1 MPIMADFVYTPEE
14 AKTLL
19 DRLSQPFAIPDVKW
33 RVTNKTQDGK
43 KGCVAPYADPRAYTA
58 RLNEVF
64 TAAGWAFELSS
75 ETTVGLTRMRAGKCV
90 PTGKVTIIAT
100 LDIFGIGKKASTGE
114 MWADDDNAVT
124 RAEAQA
130 KKRAAS
136 MFGLGEYFYR
146 FKELGS
152 VLWVPLDDR
161 GNPTKVPDLPG
172 WALPAGTRPKTSS
185 APTAN
190 RSTAPVQ
197 QQVARPQS
205 VQPQQTVPVVGSPQ
219 VAQAAVAQPAAVAK
233 ATPPPQQNQV
243 HSISEPEKKFRAAR
257 KVQETILGVDLANNI
272 LEILAAKLDVGE
284 IKGEKFG
291 LAKTKLD
298 AAVALLT
305 KVREVAERTHPSV
318 LRSLLLR
325 YELQDLNAIPTVLAG
340 TCDRALILT
349 GGGALALRQR
359 LPNSISIFIQPASA
373 AAAAARILERNCP
386 NSESRIGCY
395 EQEVAASSQ
404 FDRVFLNEDFDETLD
419 QIEDFYLSARRQ
431 RPHGRPAHKFETGA
445 GKGTDDGDRKST
457 RLNS

>member
-1 MPIMADFVYTPEE
+1 MAEFVYTPEE
-14 AKTLL
+14 AKVLL
-19 DRLSQPFAIPDVKW
+19 DRLSQPFAIADVKW

-64 TAAGWAFELSS
+64 SPAGWAFELSS

-146 FKELGS
+146 FKDLGS

-161 GNPTKVPDLPG
+161 GNPTKLPDLPG
-172 WALPAGTRPKTSS
+172 WALPAGTRPKPNA
-185 APTAN
+185 APASN
-190 RSTAPVQ
+190 RAQTVATQ

-205 VQPQQTVPVVGSPQ
+205 VQPQQTAPV
-219 VAQAAVAQPAAVAK
+219 AATTHVAQPVVAQPVAAMK
-233 ATPPPQQNQV
+233 ATPPPPQQAQV
-243 HSISEPEKKFRAAR
+243 HSISEPEQKFRAAR

-272 LEILAAKLDVGE
+272 LETLAAKLDAGE

-291 LAKTKLD
+291 LATAKLD

-305 KVREVAERTHPSV
+305 KVREVAEHTHESAMRT
-318 LRSLLLR
+318 LLLR
-325 YELQDLNAIPTVLAG
+325 HELQNLDTIPTFQKLYRVALDMQVVPAIEK
-340 TCDRALILT
+340 RA
-349 GGGALALRQR
+349 A
-359 LPNSISIFIQPASA
+359 
-373 AAAAARILERNCP
+373 
-386 NSESRIGCY
+386 
-395 EQEVAASSQ
+395 
-404 FDRVFLNEDFDETLD
+404 
-419 QIEDFYLSARRQ
+419 
-431 RPHGRPAHKFETGA
+431 
-445 GKGTDDGDRKST
+445 
-457 RLNS
+457 

>member
-1 MPIMADFVYTPEE
+1 MADFVYTPEE
-14 AKTLL
+14 AKVLL

-43 KGCVAPYADPRAYTA
+43 KGCLAAYADPRAYTA

-75 ETTVGLTRMRAGKCV
+75 ETTIGLTRMRAGKCV

-161 GNPTKVPDLPG
+161 GNPTKLPDLPG
-172 WALPAGTRPKTSS
+172 WALPSGTKPKTSVV
-185 APTAN
+185 PTAV

-197 QQVARPQS
+197 QQANRQQGA
-205 VQPQQTVPVVGSPQ
+205 QPQQTGPAAVAPQ
-219 VAQAAVAQPAAVAK
+219 VAQHAVAQPAAATK
-233 ATPPPQQNQV
+233 AAPQPQQNQV
-243 HSISEPEKKFRAAR
+243 YSISEPEKKFRDAR
-257 KVQETILGVDLANNI
+257 KAQETILGIDLANNI
-272 LEILAAKLDVGE
+272 LETLAAKLDVGE

-291 LAKTKLD
+291 LATAKLD

-305 KVREVAERTHPSV
+305 KIREVAERSHSSA
-318 LRSLLLR
+318 LRTLLLR
-325 YELQDLNAIPTVLAG
+325 HELQDLDTIPTFQKLYRIALDMQIVPAIEK
-340 TCDRALILT
+340 RA
-349 GGGALALRQR
+349 A
-359 LPNSISIFIQPASA
+359 
-373 AAAAARILERNCP
+373 
-386 NSESRIGCY
+386 
-395 EQEVAASSQ
+395 
-404 FDRVFLNEDFDETLD
+404 
-419 QIEDFYLSARRQ
+419 
-431 RPHGRPAHKFETGA
+431 
-445 GKGTDDGDRKST
+445 
-457 RLNS
+457 

>member
-1 MPIMADFVYTPEE
+1 MADFVYTPEE
-14 AKTLL
+14 AKALL

-43 KGCVAPYADPRAYTA
+43 KGCLAAYADPRAYTA

-161 GNPTKVPDLPG
+161 GNPTKLPALPG
-172 WALPAGTRPKTSS
+172 WALPSGTKPKTS
-185 APTAN
+185 AVPIAV
-190 RSTAPVQ
+190 RSTAPAQ
-197 QQVARPQS
+197 QQANRQRGT
-205 VQPQQTVPVVGSPQ
+205 QPQQTGPVAVAPQ
-219 VAQAAVAQPAAVAK
+219 VAQQAVAQPAAATK
-233 ATPPPQQNQV
+233 AAPQPQQNQV
-243 HSISEPEKKFRAAR
+243 HSISEPEKKFRDAR
-257 KVQETILGVDLANNI
+257 KAQETILGIDLANNI
-272 LEILAAKLDVGE
+272 LETLAAKLDVGE

-291 LAKTKLD
+291 LATAKLD

-305 KVREVAERTHPSV
+305 KIREVAERTHSSA
-318 LRSLLLR
+318 LRTMLLR
-325 YELQDLNAIPTVLAG
+325 HELRDLDTIPTFQKLY
-340 TCDRALILT
+340 RIALDM
-349 GGGALALRQR
+349 QVV
-359 LPNSISIFIQPASA
+359 P
-373 AAAAARILERNCP
+373 E
-386 NSESRIGCY
+386 
-395 EQEVAASSQ
+395 
-404 FDRVFLNEDFDETLD
+404 
-419 QIEDFYLSARRQ
+419 IEKRTA
-431 RPHGRPAHKFETGA
+431 
-445 GKGTDDGDRKST
+445 
-457 RLNS
+457 

>member
-1 MPIMADFVYTPEE
+1 MADFVYTPEE

-75 ETTVGLTRMRAGKCV
+75 ETTIGLTRMRAGKSV

-172 WALPAGTRPKTSS
+172 WALPAGTRPKTNS

-190 RSTAPVQ
+190 RSTATVQ
-197 QQVARPQS
+197 QQVVRPQS
-205 VQPQQTVPVVGSPQ
+205 VQSQQTVPVEGSPQ
-219 VAQAAVAQPAAVAK
+219 VAQPAVAQPAAAAK
-233 ATPPPQQNQV
+233 ATPPPLQNQNRV

-272 LEILAAKLDVGE
+272 LEILAAKLDAGE

-291 LAKTKLD
+291 LATTKLD

-305 KVREVAERTHPSV
+305 KVREVAERTHPSA

-325 YELQDLNAIPTVLAG
+325 YELQDLNAIPTFQVLYRIAL
-340 TCDRALILT
+340 DMQVVPAIEKRA
-349 GGGALALRQR
+349 A
-359 LPNSISIFIQPASA
+359 
-373 AAAAARILERNCP
+373 
-386 NSESRIGCY
+386 
-395 EQEVAASSQ
+395 
-404 FDRVFLNEDFDETLD
+404 
-419 QIEDFYLSARRQ
+419 
-431 RPHGRPAHKFETGA
+431 
-445 GKGTDDGDRKST
+445 
-457 RLNS
+457 

>member
-1 MPIMADFVYTPEE
+1 
-14 AKTLL
+14 
-19 DRLSQPFAIPDVKW
+19 
-33 RVTNKTQDGK
+33 
-43 KGCVAPYADPRAYTA
+43 
-58 RLNEVF
+58 
-64 TAAGWAFELSS
+64 
-75 ETTVGLTRMRAGKCV
+75 
-90 PTGKVTIIAT
+90 

-161 GNPTKVPDLPG
+161 GNPTKLPDLPG
-172 WALPAGTRPKTSS
+172 WALPAGTRPTLSS

-219 VAQAAVAQPAAVAK
+219 VAQPAMAQPAAVAK

-305 KVREVAERTHPSV
+305 KVREVAERTHPSA

-325 YELQDLNAIPTVLAG
+325 YELQDLNAIPTFQVLYRIAL
-340 TCDRALILT
+340 DMQVVPAIEKRA
-349 GGGALALRQR
+349 A
-359 LPNSISIFIQPASA
+359 
-373 AAAAARILERNCP
+373 
-386 NSESRIGCY
+386 
-395 EQEVAASSQ
+395 
-404 FDRVFLNEDFDETLD
+404 
-419 QIEDFYLSARRQ
+419 
-431 RPHGRPAHKFETGA
+431 
-445 GKGTDDGDRKST
+445 
-457 RLNS
+457 

>member
-1 MPIMADFVYTPEE
+1 
-14 AKTLL
+14 
-19 DRLSQPFAIPDVKW
+19 
-33 RVTNKTQDGK
+33 
-43 KGCVAPYADPRAYTA
+43 
-58 RLNEVF
+58 
-64 TAAGWAFELSS
+64 
-75 ETTVGLTRMRAGKCV
+75 
-90 PTGKVTIIAT
+90 
-100 LDIFGIGKKASTGE
+100 

-219 VAQAAVAQPAAVAK
+219 VAQAAVAQPAAAAK
-233 ATPPPQQNQV
+233 ATPPPQQNQNQV
-243 HSISEPEKKFRAAR
+243 HSISESEKKFRAAR

-291 LAKTKLD
+291 VAKTKLD

-305 KVREVAERTHPSV
+305 KVREVAERTHPSA

-325 YELQDLNAIPTVLAG
+325 YELQDLNAIPTFQVLYRIAL
-340 TCDRALILT
+340 DMQVVPAIEKRA
-349 GGGALALRQR
+349 A
-359 LPNSISIFIQPASA
+359 
-373 AAAAARILERNCP
+373 
-386 NSESRIGCY
+386 
-395 EQEVAASSQ
+395 
-404 FDRVFLNEDFDETLD
+404 
-419 QIEDFYLSARRQ
+419 
-431 RPHGRPAHKFETGA
+431 
-445 GKGTDDGDRKST
+445 
-457 RLNS
+457 

>member
-1 MPIMADFVYTPEE
+1 MADFVYTPEE

-75 ETTVGLTRMRAGKCV
+75 ETTIGLTRMRAGKCV

-172 WALPAGTRPKTSS
+172 WALPAGTRPKPNA
-185 APTAN
+185 APASN
-190 RSTAPVQ
+190 RAQALATQ

-205 VQPQQTVPVVGSPQ
+205 VQPQQTAPV
-219 VAQAAVAQPAAVAK
+219 AATTPVAQPVVAQPIAATK
-233 ATPPPQQNQV
+233 ATPPPPQQAQV
-243 HSISEPEKKFRAAR
+243 HSISEPEQKFRAAR
-257 KVQETILGVDLANNI
+257 KMQETILGITLATNI
-272 LEILAAKLDVGE
+272 LETLGEKLDSGE

-291 LAKTKLD
+291 LATAKLD

-305 KVREVAERTHPSV
+305 KVREVAERTHASAM
-318 LRSLLLR
+318 RTLLLR
-325 YELQDLNAIPTVLAG
+325 HELQNLDTIPTFQKLYRVALDMQVVPAIEK
-340 TCDRALILT
+340 RA
-349 GGGALALRQR
+349 A
-359 LPNSISIFIQPASA
+359 
-373 AAAAARILERNCP
+373 
-386 NSESRIGCY
+386 
-395 EQEVAASSQ
+395 
-404 FDRVFLNEDFDETLD
+404 
-419 QIEDFYLSARRQ
+419 
-431 RPHGRPAHKFETGA
+431 
-445 GKGTDDGDRKST
+445 
-457 RLNS
+457 

>member
-1 MPIMADFVYTPEE
+1 
-14 AKTLL
+14 
-19 DRLSQPFAIPDVKW
+19 
-33 RVTNKTQDGK
+33 
-43 KGCVAPYADPRAYTA
+43 
-58 RLNEVF
+58 VF

-75 ETTVGLTRMRAGKCV
+75 ETTIGLMRMRAGKCV

-190 RSTAPVQ
+190 RSTVPVQ

-205 VQPQQTVPVVGSPQ
+205 VQPQQTVTVVGSPQ
-219 VAQAAVAQPAAVAK
+219 VAQPAVAQPAAVAK

-291 LAKTKLD
+291 LATTKLD

-318 LRSLLLR
+318 LRNLLLR
-325 YELQDLNAIPTVLAG
+325 YELQDLNAIPTFHVLYRIALDMQVVPAIG
-340 TCDRALILT
+340 KRA
-349 GGGALALRQR
+349 A
-359 LPNSISIFIQPASA
+359 
-373 AAAAARILERNCP
+373 
-386 NSESRIGCY
+386 
-395 EQEVAASSQ
+395 
-404 FDRVFLNEDFDETLD
+404 
-419 QIEDFYLSARRQ
+419 
-431 RPHGRPAHKFETGA
+431 
-445 GKGTDDGDRKST
+445 
-457 RLNS
+457 